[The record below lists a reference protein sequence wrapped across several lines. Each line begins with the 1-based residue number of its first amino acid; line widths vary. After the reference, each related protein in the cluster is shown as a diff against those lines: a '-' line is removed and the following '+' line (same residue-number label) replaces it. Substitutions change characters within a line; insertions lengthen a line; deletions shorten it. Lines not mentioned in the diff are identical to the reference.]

1 MLSVHKVYEINT
13 LVKFCVGGYIKS
25 CWGSLILAHI
35 DPYMTWNLNQIIRFI
50 KIVIKIIT

>member
-35 DPYMTWNLNQIIRFI
+35 DPYMT
-50 KIVIKIIT
+50 